1 MPKSAT
7 YALIL
12 VLGSLLA
19 GCQPASN
26 EGGDEMKSAVLLRQE
41 QATPS
46 LPPEPRAAKKPF
58 VVTSPNGNR
67 QDPWY
72 WLRDDERKNPE
83 VLAYLE
89 AENAW
94 AAAYEARYAGLV
106 DKLYAE
112 ILGRIKQD
120 DATVPVRDRGYW
132 YYTRFEE
139 GKEYPI
145 HCRRR
150 DAAGALEEVLLDLNA
165 MAEGHAF
172 FQVGDV
178 EVSDDNH
185 LIAWLED
192 TVGRRQY
199 VLKVKDLR
207 TGELLLPGIERVSS
221 FVWAADNRTLFY
233 VENHPVTLLSYR
245 VKKHVLGT
253 DAATDTVVYEEQDA
267 SFYTGVGRTGSRRF
281 LLIGLSSTEASEFRF
296 LEADRPEGEF
306 RVFLPR
312 ERGHLYSPDHVGEAW
327 FVRSNWQAPNFRI
340 LRVPLGSEG
349 RRELWQDFVPHREDA
364 FIDGFQAFTRF
375 LVVAERS
382 EGLRRLRIKPMDG
395 SSWLIA
401 ADEPA
406 YTMALGDNREQDTD
420 KVRYLYT
427 SLTTPNSVFELDV
440 ASGERTLLKQDP
452 VLGDFSAENY
462 RSERLWA
469 PARDGEK
476 IPVSLVYR
484 KGFRRDGSAPLY
496 LHAYGAYGSS
506 RDPSFSTVRLSLLD
520 RGFVF
525 ALAHVRGGQEL
536 GRRWYEAGRLL
547 NKMNTFTD
555 FIDVADFLVKEGY
568 AAKDKVFAMGGSAGG
583 LLIGAVANMAPER
596 FAGMA
601 AHVPFVD
608 VVTTMLDESIPLTTN
623 EFDEWGN
630 PKEKAFYEYMLSY
643 SPYDNVRPQAYPPLY
658 VTTGLWDSQVQYWE
672 PAKWVAKLRQMRTND
687 APILFR
693 TQMEAGHGGRSGRF
707 QRLREVAEEYAF
719 FLHLAGI
726 RE

>member
-1 MPKSAT
+1 
-7 YALIL
+7 
-12 VLGSLLA
+12 
-19 GCQPASN
+19 
-26 EGGDEMKSAVLLRQE
+26 MKSAALLRQE
-41 QATPS
+41 QATPR

-172 FQVGDV
+172 FQVGDF
-178 EVSDDNH
+178 EVSDDNR
-185 LIAWLED
+185 LLAWLED

-199 VLKVKDLR
+199 VLKVRDLH

-221 FVWAADNRTLFY
+221 FAWAADNRTLFY

-245 VKKHVLGT
+245 VRKHVLGT
-253 DAATDTVVYEEQDA
+253 DPATDPVVYEEQDP

-312 ERGHLYSPDHVGEAW
+312 ERGHLYQPEHVDDHW
-327 FVRSNWQAPNFRI
+327 YVRSNWQAPNYRI
-340 LRVPLGSEG
+340 LRVPLGGEG
-349 RRELWQDFVPHREDA
+349 ERERWQDFVPHREDA

-440 ASGERTLLKQDP
+440 VSGERTLLKQDP

-462 RSERLWA
+462 RSERLWV

-506 RDPSFSTVRLSLLD
+506 RDPSFSVVRLSLLD

-525 ALAHVRGGQEL
+525 AIAHVRGGQEL

-555 FIDVADFLVKEGY
+555 FIDVADFLVREGY

-719 FLHLAGI
+719 FLDLAGI

>member
-1 MPKSAT
+1 
-7 YALIL
+7 
-12 VLGSLLA
+12 
-19 GCQPASN
+19 
-26 EGGDEMKSAVLLRQE
+26 MKSASQLRQDLSG
-41 QATPS
+41 QK
-46 LPPEPRAAKKPF
+46 LPPEPQAAKRPF
-58 VVTSPNGNR
+58 TVTSPHGNR

-94 AAAYEARYAGLV
+94 AKAYEAQYAPLV
-106 DKLYAE
+106 DKLFAE

-120 DATVPVRDRGYW
+120 DSTVPVRDRGYW

-139 GKEYPI
+139 GKEHPI
-145 HCRRR
+145 HCRRA
-150 DAAGALEEVLLDLNA
+150 DAAGALEEVLLDVNR

-172 FQVGDV
+172 FQVADF
-178 EVSDDNH
+178 EVSDDNR
-185 LIAWLED
+185 LLAWLED

-199 VLKVKDLR
+199 VLKVKDLES
-207 TGELLLPGIERVSS
+207 GEILLPGIERVSS
-221 FVWAADNRTLFY
+221 FAWAADNRTLFY

-253 DAATDTVVYEEQDA
+253 DPASDPVVYEEQDP
-267 SFYTGVGRTGSRRF
+267 SFYTGIGRTGSRRF

-296 LEADRPEGEF
+296 LEADRPDGAF

-312 ERGHLYSPDHVGEAW
+312 ERGHLYQPEHVGDAW

-340 LRVPLGSEG
+340 MRVPLGSEG
-349 RRELWQDFVPHREDA
+349 QRERWQDFVPHREDA

-375 LVVAERS
+375 LLVAERS
-382 EGLRRLRIKPMDG
+382 DGLRQLRIKPMDG

-401 ADEPA
+401 ADDPA

-440 ASGERTLLKQDP
+440 RTGERTLLKQDP
-452 VLGDFSAENY
+452 VLGDFSPANY
-462 RSERLWA
+462 QSERLWV

-484 KGFRRDGSAPLY
+484 KGFRRNGSAPLY
-496 LHAYGAYGSS
+496 LHGYGAYGAS
-506 RDPSFSTVRLSLLD
+506 RDPSFSSVRLSLLD

-525 ALAHVRGGQEL
+525 AIAHVRGGQEL

-555 FIDVADFLVKEGY
+555 FIDVAEYLVKEGY

-583 LLIGAVANMAPER
+583 LLIGAVANMAPQL

-630 PKEKAFYEYMLSY
+630 PKEKVYYEYMLSY

-672 PAKWVAKLRQMRTND
+672 PAKWVAKLRATRTND